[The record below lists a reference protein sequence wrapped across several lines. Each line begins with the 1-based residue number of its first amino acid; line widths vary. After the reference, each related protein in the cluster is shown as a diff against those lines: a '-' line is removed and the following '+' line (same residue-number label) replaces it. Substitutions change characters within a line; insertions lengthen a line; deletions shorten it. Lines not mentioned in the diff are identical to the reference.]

1 MRRGHRSAAAAAFAL
16 TAALTNALSAAP
28 AAGAATVDT
37 CGGSIGDYVGLAG
50 LDAPFTGAASANGN
64 DRAMTVT
71 PVVAGANTFKTEIAT
86 GPSDSRYAIGS
97 FEIKVD
103 TSGRGQIRF
112 VSYAGHAIG
121 DSVVC
126 AGGGTRVTRISGEVR
141 VQDVTKRIPFTVSR
155 V

>member
-1 MRRGHRSAAAAAFAL
+1 MSRRLGPRAVVAAFAL
-16 TAALTNALSAAP
+16 AAALTAVP
-28 AAGAATVDT
+28 PAGAATTDV
-37 CGGSIGDYVGLAG
+37 CGGSISDYVGG
-50 LDAPFTGAASANGN
+50 DSPDTEFTGAASANGN

-71 PVVAGANTFKTEIAT
+71 PVVAGVNTFKTEIAT

-126 AGGGTRVTRISGEVR
+126 AGGGTRVTTISGEVR

-155 V
+155 T